1 MNIIAAVD
9 SSWGIGKNNQLL
21 FNVSQDKKYFRE
33 MTTGKTIIMGR
44 KTFESLPCGP
54 LPGRDNIVL
63 SHSSNFDNSSEITV
77 CHSFEEIKNII
88 KYIDPDDIFVI
99 GGEEIYKLFISLCD
113 TAYITKISSFFPA
126 DKHMINLD
134 ENNEW
139 KRISCSECYYFNNT
153 AFRFAV
159 YKRNNI

>member
-9 SSWGIGKNNQLL
+9 SSWGIGKDNQLL
-21 FNVSQDKKYFRE
+21 FDIPQDKKIFRE
-33 MTTGKTIIMGR
+33 KTTGKTIIMGR

-54 LPGRDNIVL
+54 LPDRKNIILTRSSDFDSL
-63 SHSSNFDNSSEITV
+63 SGLTV

-88 KYIDPDDIFVI
+88 KNIDTDDIFVI
-99 GGEEIYKLFISLCD
+99 GGEEIYRLFIPLCD
-113 TAYITKISSFFPA
+113 TAYITKISSFSPA

-134 ENNEW
+134 ENNDW
-139 KRISCSECYYFNNT
+139 KCINCSEFYYFKNT

-159 YKRNNI
+159 YKRLR